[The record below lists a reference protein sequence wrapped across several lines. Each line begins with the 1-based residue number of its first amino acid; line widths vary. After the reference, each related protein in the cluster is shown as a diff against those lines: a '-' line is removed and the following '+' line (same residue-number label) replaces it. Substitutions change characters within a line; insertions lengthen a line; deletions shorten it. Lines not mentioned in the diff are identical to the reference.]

1 MLFLLKSKSHRL
13 IASAET
19 MSYQYRRL
27 FRRVIMLNRQFIP
40 IIFLGVLSLL
50 VIFSTTPIDTHIV
63 VRLLMCVAALIPIL
77 MNWSALKIFDKI
89 ILVATVVIYNPM
101 YLIQLGSALAW
112 GSLGLFLVIY
122 FAFRLVGTR
131 RNSVD
136 SNEI

>member
-1 MLFLLKSKSHRL
+1 
-13 IASAET
+13 
-19 MSYQYRRL
+19 
-27 FRRVIMLNRQFIP
+27 MLNRQFIP
-40 IIFLGVLSLL
+40 IVFLGVLSLL

-89 ILVATVVIYNPM
+89 ILVATVVIYNPV

-122 FAFRLVGTR
+122 FGFRLVGTLHKLA
-131 RNSVD
+131 D

>member
-1 MLFLLKSKSHRL
+1 
-13 IASAET
+13 
-19 MSYQYRRL
+19 
-27 FRRVIMLNRQFIP
+27 MLNRQFIP
-40 IIFLGVLSLL
+40 IIILGVLSLL
-50 VIFSTTPIDTHIV
+50 VIFSSAPIDAHIV

-131 RNSVD
+131 RNPVV

>member
-13 IASAET
+13 IVSAET

-89 ILVATVVIYNPM
+89 ILVATVVIYNPV